1 MRRHRALSPTQRKWC
16 GFRRDQRGATA
27 LEFALIATPFIFML
41 MSVFDLGLI
50 YMAQVSLDSATAQ
63 TARTIRTGQLQKAGG
78 ATASTFAS
86 SVCSNMTWA
95 GTNCSSNLSVNVQV
109 FTSFSNASSPNPVTN
124 GQFSSA
130 NLTFN
135 AGNAGDIVLVTAY
148 YQWTPLTPF
157 LSQGLKLLN
166 NGATLLTSSAA
177 FRNEPYS

>member
-1 MRRHRALSPTQRKWC
+1 MQRHPAPSPTPSKRR

-86 SVCSNMTWA
+86 AVCSNMTWA
-95 GTNCSSNLSVNVQV
+95 GTNCSSKLSVNGR
-109 FTSFSNASSPNPVTN
+109 S
-124 GQFSSA
+124 
-130 NLTFN
+130 LR
-135 AGNAGDIVLVTAY
+135 
-148 YQWTPLTPF
+148 
-157 LSQGLKLLN
+157 
-166 NGATLLTSSAA
+166 A
-177 FRNEPYS
+177 FPPRRAPIQ

>member
-1 MRRHRALSPTQRKWC
+1 MLRRRPSSPPSKKRR

-41 MSVFDLGLI
+41 MCVFDLGFI
-50 YMAQVSLDSATAQ
+50 YLAQVSLDSATAQ

-78 ATASTFAS
+78 ATAATFAS
-86 SVCSNMTWA
+86 SICSNMSWA

-109 FTSFSNASSPNPVTN
+109 FTSFSSASSPNPVTN
-124 GQFSSA
+124 GQFSNA

-135 AGNAGDIVLVTAY
+135 TGNAGDIVLVTAY

-157 LSQGLKLLN
+157 LNQGLHLLN